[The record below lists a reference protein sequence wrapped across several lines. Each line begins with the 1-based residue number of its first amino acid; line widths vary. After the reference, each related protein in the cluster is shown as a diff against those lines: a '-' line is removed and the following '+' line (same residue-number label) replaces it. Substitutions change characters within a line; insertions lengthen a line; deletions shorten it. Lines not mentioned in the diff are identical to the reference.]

1 MKGSNE
7 KSPPCDAGLL
17 PDEEVMGAYA
27 EGFED
32 SDAAGLDGNIPSSG
46 LDDLLS
52 FDDEAC
58 ERWRR
63 MIDRPKEKL
72 PSYNGELEAEM
83 SGVKVPFHVVRVD
96 NQVWDAEQAYYLA
109 LLAARIA
116 CDVIDVFR
124 GRQRPA
130 RVERVLTVECMKRL
144 KTASELMIG
153 HMREDARLY
162 AKIGMLP
169 ISVSCVDG
177 WLVNPAKFE
186 CSVLL
191 RIGETRINCNTSFIF
206 KGSVWKCAVAD
217 FG

>member
-7 KSPPCDAGLL
+7 KSPPYGVEHFSG
-17 PDEEVMGAYA
+17 EEVTGAYG
-27 EGFED
+27 EGYEENEV
-32 SDAAGLDGNIPSSG
+32 AGLDGKIPSSG
-46 LDDLLS
+46 LDELLA
-52 FDDEAC
+52 FDDQAC

-144 KTASELMIG
+144 RAASELMIG

-177 WLVNPAKFE
+177 WLVNPSKFE